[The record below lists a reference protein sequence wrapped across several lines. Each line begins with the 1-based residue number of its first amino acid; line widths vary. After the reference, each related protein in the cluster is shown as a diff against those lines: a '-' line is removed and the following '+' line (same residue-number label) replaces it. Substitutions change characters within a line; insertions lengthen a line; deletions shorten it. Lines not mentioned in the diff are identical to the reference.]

1 MQPLYAAYSLSPYYD
16 PKVSPLE
23 FETQSDDTYNV
34 FLNIPEQDVKK
45 TFIYHTEPA
54 DLSSFDVSYVNK
66 RVIQSSFFYKN
77 NQFPT
82 QTIYADI
89 KSHEISSPYPYQSTI
104 YSKKYNLMVTANDP
118 NNTQYIILQ
127 PIFTSQ
133 SKVWILIER
142 DFRTTF
148 PNADQ
153 NYPSTFFKA
162 GELFLVTSE
171 DAQFVKSEL
180 EPVVTKSEIIP
191 IDYSIFEKQVSQP
204 TCYAMP
210 EDHKLR
216 LCTADEEKLRTSALK
231 VFLGES
237 K

>member
-1 MQPLYAAYSLSPYYD
+1 ML
-16 PKVSPLE
+16 
-23 FETQSDDTYNV
+23 
-34 FLNIPEQDVKK
+34 
-45 TFIYHTEPA
+45 
-54 DLSSFDVSYVNK
+54 
-66 RVIQSSFFYKN
+66 
-77 NQFPT
+77 
-82 QTIYADI
+82 
-89 KSHEISSPYPYQSTI
+89 
-104 YSKKYNLMVTANDP
+104 TANDP

-153 NYPSTFFKA
+153 NHPSKFLKTD
-162 GELFLVTSE
+162 ELFLVTSE

-180 EPVVTKSEIIP
+180 EPVVTKSEILP
-191 IDYSIFEKQVSQP
+191 IDYSIFETQVTQP
-204 TCYAMP
+204 TCYTIP

-216 LCTADEEKLRTSALK
+216 LCTADEAKLRTPALK